1 MVLSLG
7 GPRAR
12 QAARCGPPSPC
23 SSSIWGL
30 RVFAS
35 LLFPAHFSAFERV
48 QHEYTAGLP
57 RFRGLANTPAPAG
70 VWALAS
76 IGLAEASPQ
85 PRLRWLARSLGLLEA
100 CATLSIALL
109 AVPALLAALLPQRG
123 LRWPL
128 VGCAAF
134 LAAAVLYF
142 QPVELTV
149 GGRTVAL
156 SRELPEYWSGGF
168 GPKYMP
174 QRTIAL
180 PGMAVRGHTT
190 AYGKLALRGLSCFAQ
205 RPLLGVGPGGF
216 HGVLAEVMAMNTFG
230 EWTDQRDS
238 HNQLGGLLSELG
250 VVGVVFLILAW
261 LAWRRGL
268 QVRCHDQLATSNLD
282 RAARLWSW

>member
-1 MVLSLG
+1 
-7 GPRAR
+7 
-12 QAARCGPPSPC
+12 
-23 SSSIWGL
+23 
-30 RVFAS
+30 
-35 LLFPAHFSAFERV
+35 
-48 QHEYTAGLP
+48 
-57 RFRGLANTPAPAG
+57 
-70 VWALAS
+70 
-76 IGLAEASPQ
+76 
-85 PRLRWLARSLGLLEA
+85 LRWLARSLGLLEA

-180 PGMAVRGHTT
+180 PVMAVRGHTT

-205 RPLLGVGPGGF
+205 HPLLGVGPGGF
-216 HGVLAEVMAMNTFG
+216 RESCRVMAMNTFG

-250 VVGVVFLILAW
+250 LVGVALLVLAW
-261 LAWRRGL
+261 LAWRRGYRFDAMTSWQRAIWIGL
-268 QVRCHDQLATSNLD
+268 LVCGLGSEDLLTLPVLALLASQLAP
-282 RAARLWSW
+282 RAPPGSTPTASPSLSRGQG